1 MNVKVELKD
10 EHTRGMTVCDYRH
23 IQGTGADING
33 VSAIIRGDK
42 PNCEV
47 AMDMDVGGFFKLPND
62 TIAMYN

>member
-1 MNVKVELKD
+1 LAQLPDSVLQ
-10 EHTRGMTVCDYRH
+10 C
-23 IQGTGADING
+23 ADING

-47 AMDMDVGGFFKLPND
+47 AMDIDVGGFFKLLNN